1 MALKLSLRP
10 GERVAING
18 AVIVNG
24 DRRASFV
31 FETRANVLR
40 ERDIMQPD
48 EANSPA
54 RRVYLPVMLMALEG
68 RKRRALLSEFE
79 TRISE
84 FAGVVTDRGALDL
97 CLKIAARVANDDF
110 YKALACCREL
120 LEFEQTRLDHVA

>member
-24 DRRASFV
+24 DRRTNFV
-31 FETRANVLR
+31 LETRANVLR
-40 ERDIMQPD
+40 ERDIMQPG

-68 RKRRALLSEFE
+68 GRKRDLMVEFEMRLSEFASV
-79 TRISE
+79 IS
-84 FAGVVTDRGALDL
+84 DRDALEL
-97 CLKIAARVANDDF
+97 CLKIAARVANGDF
-110 YKALACCREL
+110 YKALACCRQL
-120 LEFEQTRLDHVA
+120 IEFEQMRLDHVA